1 MFNTIKT
8 FLTVFAFSAAVTVN
22 QDLALDFFPG
32 HGHGHNPGHSGPVS
46 APELDAS
53 GSLAV
58 LALLVSVGLVLFNR
72 SRNR

>member
-1 MFNTIKT
+1 MFNTLKT

-22 QDLALDFFPG
+22 HALALDFFPG
-32 HGHGHNPGHSGPVS
+32 HGGGNPGHSGPVS